1 MKWLIGLLTAATG
14 ILHLLVGFHIIGP
27 DGTTS
32 WLLVLNGVGYLV
44 LLWLFW
50 TSDGSRRG
58 TIRWLLLAYTLITL
72 VGYFLINGSGG
83 FQFTLG
89 LIIKAIELL
98 LIILLFLD
106 RGRDQVAVV
115 PASTA
120 TPARSGAVVSSEAYQ
135 AASGFGTASSAAAIG
150 AVSAVKRAEAEADAA
165 IEQGAV
171 DTSAWGERAAAD
183 VDLGLGRAT
192 TAVDMDIEEADYA
205 LEEIVEE
212 GDEVIEETGEGVGG
226 WLDRAG
232 DRVGDAVD
240 DTGDALAGAGAAVG
254 AAVGGA
260 VAWLGDK
267 ADDAA
272 DATGEA
278 MDDAGDWAGDKVD
291 DLHLAAK
298 IVDTMPQATLT
309 PETTSGRQGFV
320 HLVQMSGT
328 AAAADLQFIL
338 RDFER
343 EGLAAQADLLRKV
356 CAAVAAGEPRAHI
369 TCEVTAQYRNMRY
382 WLEDD
387 MRPVELA
394 MEACRQVGVE
404 PFSMPIRGGTD
415 GSRLTELGVPTPNV
429 FTGMQE
435 IPGPLEWVS
444 VQDMGRATEVC
455 IKLAQLWAAN

>member
-1 MKWLIGLLTAATG
+1 MVYET
-14 ILHLLVGFHIIGP
+14 F
-27 DGTTS
+27 S
-32 WLLVLNGVGYLV
+32 
-44 LLWLFW
+44 
-50 TSDGSRRG
+50 
-58 TIRWLLLAYTLITL
+58 
-72 VGYFLINGSGG
+72 
-83 FQFTLG
+83 
-89 LIIKAIELL
+89 
-98 LIILLFLD
+98 
-106 RGRDQVAVV
+106 
-115 PASTA
+115 
-120 TPARSGAVVSSEAYQ
+120 
-135 AASGFGTASSAAAIG
+135 
-150 AVSAVKRAEAEADAA
+150 
-165 IEQGAV
+165 
-171 DTSAWGERAAAD
+171 AD
-183 VDLGLGRAT
+183 VAS
-192 TAVDMDIEEADYA
+192 VH
-205 LEEIVEE
+205 VQ
-212 GDEVIEETGEGVGG
+212 GVAIHPG
-226 WLDRAG
+226 WAK
-232 DRVGDAVD
+232 
-240 DTGDALAGAGAAVG
+240 
-254 AAVGGA
+254 
-260 VAWLGDK
+260 DK
-267 ADDAA
+267 LVNA
-272 DATGEA
+272 
-278 MDDAGDWAGDKVD
+278 
-291 DLHLAAK
+291 LHLAAK

-435 IPGPLEWVS
+435 IHGPLEWVS